1 MNQTQK
7 AIAATF
13 YRLISDTKMRLKDV
27 PDVYRKDVSNYKK
40 SLKGLIPNEEKSNRQ
55 LYQQWQGSAEVL

>member
-13 YRLISDTKMRLKDV
+13 YRLISDKKLRLKDV

-40 SLKGLIPNEEKSNRQ
+40 TLKEDVNHEEKFNRRK
-55 LYQQWQGSAEVL
+55 